1 MVEKKMEEK
10 VDYTELNFD
19 VDDTEIPLR
28 EVSKEEVT
36 AKTTRKKQEKIEVS
50 FSDLCIFFQTY
61 THLVFFI
68 GKILKLKAVESKIK
82 CVLYIEKIR
91 NE

>member
-1 MVEKKMEEK
+1 MKTETENRNK
-10 VDYTELNFD
+10 VNILSEYKIKIPDFD
-19 VDDTEIPLR
+19 
-28 EVSKEEVT
+28 S
-36 AKTTRKKQEKIEVS
+36 QES
-50 FSDLCIFFQTY
+50 GIF
-61 THLVFFI
+61 V

>member
-1 MVEKKMEEK
+1 MIQL
-10 VDYTELNFD
+10 Y
-19 VDDTEIPLR
+19 
-28 EVSKEEVT
+28 
-36 AKTTRKKQEKIEVS
+36 KQKYRIS
-50 FSDLCIFFQTY
+50 IKRD
-61 THLVFFI
+61 LVFFV

>member
-1 MVEKKMEEK
+1 MH
-10 VDYTELNFD
+10 
-19 VDDTEIPLR
+19 
-28 EVSKEEVT
+28 
-36 AKTTRKKQEKIEVS
+36 
-50 FSDLCIFFQTY
+50 FFQTY